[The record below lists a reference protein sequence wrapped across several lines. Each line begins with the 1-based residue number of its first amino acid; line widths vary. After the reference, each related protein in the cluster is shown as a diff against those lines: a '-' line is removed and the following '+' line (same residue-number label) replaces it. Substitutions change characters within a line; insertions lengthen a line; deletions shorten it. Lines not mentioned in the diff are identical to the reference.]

1 VLTAKVWLPF
11 LSTRL
16 IPGTH
21 TFISCTCLLVLCN
34 AVGVDRQG
42 LAAFLV
48 NEAYSRHPL
57 DITFH
62 WHAQPEAFDL
72 KGRSVRCKTSNTRTT
87 YGGAR
92 RWGSCWQHVMPCL

>member
-1 VLTAKVWLPF
+1 
-11 LSTRL
+11 
-16 IPGTH
+16 
-21 TFISCTCLLVLCN
+21 LLLLLLLLLLCN
-34 AVGVDRQG
+34 IVGVDRQG

-48 NEAYSRHPL
+48 DQAYTRHLL

-72 KGRSVRCKTSNTRTT
+72 AARSLHCKTSNTRTT

-92 RWGSCWQHVMPCL
+92 RWAQQWLLV